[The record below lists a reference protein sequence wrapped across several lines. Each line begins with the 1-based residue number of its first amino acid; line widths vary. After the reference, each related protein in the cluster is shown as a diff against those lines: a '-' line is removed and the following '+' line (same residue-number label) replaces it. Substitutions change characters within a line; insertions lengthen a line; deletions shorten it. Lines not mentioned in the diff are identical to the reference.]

1 MRKEYRGRPAA
12 KLRSES
18 ESLPS
23 TAAMATGTSVLS
35 VATREPSGSRGARRL
50 RREGNVPGIVYGGGS
65 DPVTFQVDARDLRLA
80 LQHAGAVLDLS
91 IDGEQSSPV
100 VVKELIRHPVTGYAT
115 HIDLLRVRLD
125 VAIQATVALELTG
138 AEDAPGVKEG
148 GVLEHVTRE
157 VLVEALPNDI
167 PDRVEFDVSTMNIGD
182 TVIFSQLTAPA
193 NVTLIGEDETTIATL
208 TPPRLQIEEEPE
220 IEEETELVGEEGEEA
235 PEGEAE
241 APAEGEAPAEEGSG
255 GE

>member
-1 MRKEYRGRPAA
+1 
-12 KLRSES
+12 
-18 ESLPS
+18 
-23 TAAMATGTSVLS
+23 MATDSSVLS

-65 DPVTFQVDARDLRLA
+65 DPVTFQVEARALRLA

-91 IDGEQSSPV
+91 IDGQSPSPV
-100 VVKELIRHPVTGYAT
+100 VVKELIRHPVGGEAV
-115 HIDLLRVRLD
+115 HLDLLRVRLD
-125 VAIQATVALELTG
+125 QAIQATVALELIG
-138 AEDAPGVKEG
+138 SDDAPGVKEG

-157 VLVEALPNDI
+157 VTVEALPNDI
-167 PDRVEFDVSTMNIGD
+167 PDRLEFDVSTMDIGD
-182 TVIFSQLTAPA
+182 TAMFPELTAPA
-193 NVTLIGEDETTIATL
+193 NVKLIGDEETVIATL

-235 PEGEAE
+235 PEGEGE
-241 APAEGEAPAEEGSG
+241 APAEGEGDGGDEGSG

>member
-1 MRKEYRGRPAA
+1 
-12 KLRSES
+12 
-18 ESLPS
+18 
-23 TAAMATGTSVLS
+23 MATDSSVLS
-35 VATREPSGSRGARRL
+35 VVRREPAGSRAARRL

-65 DPVTFQVDARDLRLA
+65 EPITFQVDARDLRLA

-100 VVKELIRHPVTGYAT
+100 VVKELVRHPVTGYAT

-125 VAIQATVALELTG
+125 QAIQATVALELVG
-138 AEDAPGVKEG
+138 GDDAPGVKEG

-157 VLVEALPNDI
+157 ITVEALPNDI
-167 PDRVEFDVSTMNIGD
+167 PDRLEYDVSEMVIGD
-182 TVIFSQLTAPA
+182 TVMFSELTAPA
-193 NVTLIGEDETTIATL
+193 NVQLIGDEETVIATL

-220 IEEETELVGEEGEEA
+220 IEEETELVGEEGEEV
-235 PEGEAE
+235 PEGEGE
-241 APAEGEAPAEEGSG
+241 APAEGEGGDESEGGG